1 MTIDELIE
9 EGQRLKKG
17 VGRKASSDFITD
29 VSAWETQCTFM
40 LDSVKASREVRNRLM
55 IAFAN
60 FKLYSYKDALKI
72 DEIIG
77 ILKGIPSDR
86 SAKTMVKK
94 TKKKDS
100 EHMEPVTNCDQSKEL
115 VANNDQID
123 DMVEITYADD
133 IDITK
138 LIVVV
143 RGQQVLIDRDIALLY
158 KVETKVL
165 NQKVKRNVARFPERF
180 RFQLTKQEM
189 KELVTNCDR
198 FESLKHSSS
207 APYAFTEQGISM
219 LSAVVTSQKA
229 VDTSIRIM
237 DAFVG
242 MRRFMAAN
250 AHIFQRL
257 DRVERQQIE
266 SKLWME
272 QTDDKINTILSMMDE
287 QSPKLLPEQI
297 FATGC
302 VWDAWAYVSDLVRS
316 AKQQIV
322 LIDNFVDDRV
332 LSLLDKRADNVEA
345 TIHSR
350 YYEPFQTDLKKHN
363 EQYREIKFIQLPQ
376 KNHDRFL
383 MIDDD
388 VYLLGASVKDMG
400 VGMCAV
406 TKMEVSP
413 EMVLGLL
420 K

>member
-1 MTIDELIE
+1 MTIDELIA
-9 EGQRLKKG
+9 EGKKLQSTNIKNRSNSTKYHTWSNNC
-17 VGRKASSDFITD
+17 VTYLEQIKFSKERRN
-29 VSAWETQCTFM
+29 QFM
-40 LDSVKASREVRNRLM
+40 FYA
-55 IAFAN
+55 AN
-60 FKLYSYKDALKI
+60 SKFEPMLGMLQSIKDN
-72 DEIIG
+72 
-77 ILKGIPSDR
+77 
-86 SAKTMVKK
+86 
-94 TKKKDS
+94 S
-100 EHMEPVTNCDQSKEL
+100 ESEEPVTNCDQSKEL
-115 VANNDQID
+115 VANHDQLD
-123 DMVEITYADD
+123 DVVEITSEEE

-138 LIVVV
+138 LIVIV
-143 RGQQVLIDRDIALLY
+143 RGQQVLIDRDIAMLY

-242 MRRFMAAN
+242 MRRYLAAN

-272 QTDDKINTILSMMDE
+272 QTDDKINTILSKMDE
-287 QSPKLLPEQI
+287 QSPKLLSEQI
-297 FATGC
+297 FPTGC

-316 AKQQIV
+316 AKQRIV

-332 LSLLDKRADNVEA
+332 LSLLDKCN
-345 TIHSR
+345 TIYFR
-350 YYEPFQTDLKKHN
+350 TLDLNTDFDTIRKRLDS
-363 EQYREIKFIQLPQ
+363 F
-376 KNHDRFL
+376 
-383 MIDDD
+383 
-388 VYLLGASVKDMG
+388 
-400 VGMCAV
+400 
-406 TKMEVSP
+406 VS
-413 EMVLGLL
+413 
-420 K
+420 

>member
-1 MTIDELIE
+1 MA
-9 EGQRLKKG
+9 KKS
-17 VGRKASSDFITD
+17 K
-29 VSAWETQCTFM
+29 E
-40 LDSVKASREVRNRLM
+40 
-55 IAFAN
+55 
-60 FKLYSYKDALKI
+60 KD
-72 DEIIG
+72 
-77 ILKGIPSDR
+77 
-86 SAKTMVKK
+86 T
-94 TKKKDS
+94 
-100 EHMEPVTNCDQSKEL
+100 EPVTNCDQSKEL
-115 VANNDQID
+115 VAICDQLVT
-123 DMVEITYADD
+123 VETTSAEE
-133 IDITK
+133 IDIAK

-143 RGQQVLIDRDIALLY
+143 RGQQVLIDRDIAMLY

-198 FESLKHSSS
+198 FESLKHSTS

-242 MRRFMAAN
+242 MRRYISAN

-272 QTDDKINTILSMMDE
+272 QTDDKINTILSKMDE
-287 QSPKLLPEQI
+287 QSPKLLSEQI
-297 FATGC
+297 FPTGC

-316 AKQQIV
+316 AKQRIE

-332 LSLLDKRADNVEA
+332 LSLLMKRGKGVSA

-350 YYEPFQTDLKKHN
+350 FTKDFLTDLEKHN
-363 EQYREIKFIQLPQ
+363 TQYEEVKFVQLPH

-383 MIDDD
+383 IIDDS

-400 VGMCAV
+400 NGLCAV
-406 TKMEVSP
+406 TKLQVLP
-413 EMVLGLL
+413 EIILGLL

>member
-1 MTIDELIE
+1 MTIDELIV

-29 VSAWETQCTFM
+29 VSTWETQCTFM

-60 FKLYSYKDALKI
+60 YKFHSYKDTQRI

-77 ILKGIPSDR
+77 ILKGIPSDK
-86 SAKTMVKK
+86 SAKTKAKK
-94 TKKKDS
+94 NKKKDS

-115 VANNDQID
+115 VANHDQLD
-123 DMVEITYADD
+123 DVVEITPEEE
-133 IDITK
+133 IDIAK

-143 RGQQVLIDRDIALLY
+143 RDQQVLIDRDIAMLY
-158 KVETKVL
+158 KVETKHL
-165 NQKVKRNVARFPERF
+165 NERVKRNVARFPERF

-189 KELVTNCDR
+189 TELVAKYDR
-198 FESLKHSSS
+198 FKNLKHSSS
-207 APYAFTEQGISM
+207 SPYAFTEQGISM

-242 MRRFMAAN
+242 MRRYLAAN

-272 QTDDKINTILSMMDE
+272 QTDDKINTILSKMDE
-287 QSPKLLPEQI
+287 QSPKLLSEQI
-297 FATGC
+297 FPTGC
-302 VWDAWAYVSDLVRS
+302 VWDAWTYVSDLVRS
-316 AKQQIV
+316 AKNRIM

-350 YYEPFQTDLKKHN
+350 YYESFQTDLKKHN
-363 EQYREIKFIQLPQ
+363 EQYREIQFVQLPHR
-376 KNHDRFL
+376 NHDRFL
-383 MIDDD
+383 IIDDD
-388 VYLLGASVKDMG
+388 IYLLGASVKDMG

-406 TKMEVSP
+406 TKMQVSP
-413 EMVLGLL
+413 ETILGLL

>member
-1 MTIDELIE
+1 MTIDELIA
-9 EGQRLKKG
+9 EGKKLRITNIKTHSNSTKYHTWTNNCVTYLEQIKFSKERRNQFMYYALNSKFEPMLG
-17 VGRKASSDFITD
+17 MLQSIKESS
-29 VSAWETQCTFM
+29 E
-40 LDSVKASREVRNRLM
+40 SV
-55 IAFAN
+55 
-60 FKLYSYKDALKI
+60 
-72 DEIIG
+72 
-77 ILKGIPSDR
+77 
-86 SAKTMVKK
+86 
-94 TKKKDS
+94 
-100 EHMEPVTNCDQSKEL
+100 EPVTICDQSKEL
-115 VANNDQID
+115 VANNDQLVT
-123 DMVEITYADD
+123 VENTSEED
-133 IDITK
+133 IDIAK

-143 RGQQVLIDRDIALLY
+143 RGQQVLIDRDIAMLY

-242 MRRFMAAN
+242 MRRYLSAN

-272 QTDDKINTILSMMDE
+272 QTDDKINTILLKMDE
-287 QSPKLLPEQI
+287 QSPKLLTEQI
-297 FATGC
+297 FPTGC

-316 AKQQIV
+316 AKQRIV

-350 YYEPFQTDLKKHN
+350 YYESLLIDLKKHN
-363 EQYREIKFIQLPQ
+363 EQYREIKFVQLPQ

-383 MIDDD
+383 IIDDD

-400 VGMCAV
+400 LGMCAV
-406 TKMEVSP
+406 TKMQVSP
-413 EMVLGLL
+413 KTILDLL